1 MRYIETGPKSPK
13 NQKFIDTYFQES
25 TFTKIAPYSRSDQT
39 KPSGILHSVQHHVRA
54 YQKNFSSLAPS
65 GAEKIDPEVSK
76 FEKCYFLVFLKKG
89 PQGPP
94 KRSKINSSG
103 IFGYR
108 GPKWPTKKI
117 FGNFRDGGAKSVYM
131 LTEWRL
137 LSSSYDLS
145 PVSRSLNLRDN
156 FIGTTH
162 LCQKVFNVGFVSE

>member
-1 MRYIETGPKSPK
+1 MRYIETVSKSPK

-25 TFTKIAPYSRSDQT
+25 TFTKIAPYFRSDQT
-39 KPSGILHSVQHHVRA
+39 KPNQTKWYTTFCSSSCESLPKKISALQLHRGPRKLIRKFQNL
-54 YQKNFSSLAPS
+54 KNAIFC
-65 GAEKIDPEVSK
+65 
-76 FEKCYFLVFLKKG
+76 FFLKKG

-131 LTEWRL
+131 LTERRHITSVCVL
-137 LSSSYDLS
+137 KM
-145 PVSRSLNLRDN
+145 SLKLKILQTGPRD
-156 FIGTTH
+156 
-162 LCQKVFNVGFVSE
+162 

>member
-1 MRYIETGPKSPK
+1 MRYIETVSKSPK
-13 NQKFIDTYFQES
+13 NQKFIDRYFQES

-39 KPSGILHSVQHHVRA
+39 KPNQVVYYILLIIMWEPTK
-54 YQKNFSSLAPS
+54 KNFSPLAPS

-131 LTEWRL
+131 LTER
-137 LSSSYDLS
+137 
-145 PVSRSLNLRDN
+145 R
-156 FIGTTH
+156 
-162 LCQKVFNVGFVSE
+162 QKVKNQF